1 VSPLSVPFGPVESDC
16 SGPPEV
22 DPSPPGEPPVAPE
35 ESPAGDVGPS
45 LLDGAPDEPPPAAAE
60 LPSVVEFAAWPPLP
74 PPAPLLPTT
83 LALPVLPAV
92 LRFGGWHHF
101 SQLLGLRLPG
111 GVSGVGWLML
121 VGWREL
127 ARKERHGET
136 CAAFF

>member
-1 VSPLSVPFGPVESDC
+1 MEINPRGYP
-16 SGPPEV
+16 SGQ
-22 DPSPPGEPPVAPE
+22 GWLWWAH
-35 ESPAGDVGPS
+35 
-45 LLDGAPDEPPPAAAE
+45 
-60 LPSVVEFAAWPPLP
+60 
-74 PPAPLLPTT
+74 T
-83 LALPVLPAV
+83 ALPVLPAV

-136 CAAFF
+136 CAAYF